1 MESKLTFVKSLILFK
16 QPNYCHLH
24 RRIIIV
30 VTLTIC
36 GLNSVGKIKR
46 CSLFKQPFQMANCV
60 SIQKILNHFLL
71 LVDGSSQIYI
81 HKNWSFSRPNF
92 GNQKIF
98 TIFISRN
105 IVTIERIVNH
115 WTSIYYKNTL
125 FTFILELGGSWKF
138 DIIY

>member
-105 IVTIERIVNH
+105 IVTIERIVKSLNEH
-115 WTSIYYKNTL
+115 LLQEHSIH
-125 FTFILELGGSWKF
+125 FHF
-138 DIIY
+138 